1 MMNILQGILFYFA
14 NKSKK
19 LLYLPEKLKQTQTTM
34 KHNFGAGPCILPQEV
49 FQEAAKAVLE
59 FNNTGLSIL
68 EISHRSK
75 EFEEVVAETE
85 SLVREL
91 LNVPENYS
99 VLFLQGGA
107 SQQFAMIPMNLLP
120 EGGKAAYLDTGVW
133 ASKAA
138 KEAKNFGQIE
148 IVASSKD
155 SNYTYIPKDFEIP
168 ADATY
173 FHYTSNNTIYGTEI
187 FEKPK
192 TSIPTVVDMSSDILS
207 REINVADFDLIYAGA
222 QKNMGPAGVT
232 LVIVKNDLLGK
243 SGRTVPSIFNYNE
256 HIKAGSMYNTPP
268 VYSIFV
274 SMLNLRWLKA
284 KGGIKTIEQENIIKA
299 RTLYDEIERNP
310 FFKGTAA
317 VEDRSRMN
325 ITFVMDT
332 PELEAEFLALAKE
345 RNLIG
350 IKGHRSVGGFR
361 ASVYNAL
368 TITSINALVDA
379 MREFEESHK

>member
-1 MMNILQGILFYFA
+1 MNILQGILFYFA